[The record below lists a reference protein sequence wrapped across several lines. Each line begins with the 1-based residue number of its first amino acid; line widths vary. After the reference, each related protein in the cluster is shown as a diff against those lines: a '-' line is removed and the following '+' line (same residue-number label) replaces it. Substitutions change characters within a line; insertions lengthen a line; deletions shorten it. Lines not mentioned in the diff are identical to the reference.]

1 MDRSQ
6 RTGLIIM
13 IASGFAAVFFL
24 WAILRRS
31 YMAVALPVMSAIAA
45 VSALAFW
52 IGWTM
57 FTAENE
63 ELEEMEEELAE
74 EMVVERPG

>member
-13 IASGFAAVFFL
+13 IASAFAAVFFL
-24 WAILRRS
+24 WSILRRS
-31 YMAVALPVMSAIAA
+31 YMAIALPVMSAIAA

-57 FTAENE
+57 FTAETE
-63 ELEEMEEELAE
+63 ELDELDEEMEEEETADA
-74 EMVVERPG
+74 

>member
-6 RTGLIIM
+6 RTGLFIM
-13 IASGFAAVFFL
+13 IGSAFAAVFFL

-31 YMAVALPVMSAIAA
+31 YMAVALPVMTAIAA
-45 VSALAFW
+45 VTALAFW

-57 FTAENE
+57 FTAEGEELDELEE
-63 ELEEMEEELAE
+63 ELEQEAAD
-74 EMVVERPG
+74 VS

>member
-13 IASGFAAVFFL
+13 IASAFAAVFFL
-24 WAILRRS
+24 WSILRRS

-57 FTAENE
+57 FTAESEELDELEE
-63 ELEEMEEELAE
+63 ELESEEAADAT
-74 EMVVERPG
+74 

>member
-13 IASGFAAVFFL
+13 IASAFAAVVFL
-24 WAILRRS
+24 WSILRRS

-57 FTAENE
+57 FTAEGE
-63 ELEEMEEELAE
+63 ELEELEDELAE
-74 EMVVERPG
+74 EDQT

>member
-13 IASGFAAVFFL
+13 IASAFAAVLFL
-24 WAILRRS
+24 WSILRRS

-57 FTAENE
+57 FTAESEELDELDE
-63 ELEEMEEELAE
+63 ELESEEAADAT
-74 EMVVERPG
+74 

>member
-6 RTGLIIM
+6 RTGLVIM
-13 IASGFAAVFFL
+13 IASAFAAVFFL
-24 WAILRRS
+24 WSILRRS
-31 YMAVALPVMSAIAA
+31 YMAVALPVMSAIAV

-57 FTAENE
+57 FTAESE
-63 ELEEMEEELAE
+63 ELEDLDEDLDEEAAD
-74 EMVVERPG
+74 VT